1 MPSRSKPS
9 RSGALPSATMRT
21 TPVVPLHAVRPLT
34 ARELQFA
41 SDLELA
47 AGNTRRGELLAWRAH
62 AARTGMS
69 A

>member
-1 MPSRSKPS
+1 MPSHSKLS
-9 RSGALPSATMRT
+9 RSGALPSATVRT
-21 TPVVPLHAVRPLT
+21 TPVVPLQVVRPLT

-41 SDLELA
+41 SDFELA

-62 AARTGMS
+62 EARTGMP